1 VPTIIRTE
9 YLEIDGV
16 AFALPSWEIVDL
28 TPLWSSAKVR
38 GEDRRIPGAAGARRY
53 RRRRDITTRSLPMV
67 IDGRQDQDG
76 NPVADA
82 RSGLRAHID
91 YLEANVVAPTNVGDG
106 SRTAVLHRVGGNLT
120 GPVHVL
126 GLELGTMGPSGL
138 RAVLEL
144 SIPGGKL
151 L

>member
-1 VPTIIRTE
+1 MVIYGAR
-9 YLEIDGV
+9 DQNGV
-16 AFALPSWEIVDL
+16 AYAVSRE
-28 TPLWSSAKVR
+28 
-38 GEDRRIPGAAGARRY
+38 
-53 RRRRDITTRSLPMV
+53 
-67 IDGRQDQDG
+67 
-76 NPVADA
+76 
-82 RSGLRAHID
+82 GLRANVD

-106 SRTAVLHRVGGNLT
+106 SRIAILHQANVTKT